1 MREHAEEALRDAQK
15 MEAITRLAGGVAHD
29 FNNMLM
35 VIRGQAEVSL
45 NGLGPENPLHQ
56 ELNEIVR
63 TSDRASSLTRQLL
76 AFGRK
81 QVLYPRRLNLNDVVT
96 QMAALLPPVLGV
108 DIKLVLDLDSELG
121 TVKADSSQLEQIIMN
136 LVFNAR
142 DAMPTGGGLTI
153 RTENTYSR

>member
-1 MREHAEEALRDAQK
+1 MPRKYCATRRKWRPLR
-15 MEAITRLAGGVAHD
+15 GW
-29 FNNMLM
+29 
-35 VIRGQAEVSL
+35 QAELSL
-45 NGLGPENPLHQ
+45 NGLGPENPLRR

-81 QVLYPRRLNLNDVVT
+81 QVLHPRRLNLNDVVT

-108 DIKLVLDLDSELG
+108 DIDLVLDLDPELG
-121 TVKADSSQLEQIIMN
+121 AVKADSSQIEQIIMN

-142 DAMPTGGGLTI
+142 DALPNGGGLTI
-153 RTENTYSR
+153 RTENIYLDETWILSHPELRSGRHVML